1 MATLTSSGIFSV
13 GDSVLV
19 QEQVSV
25 PIISAP
31 SFGGGSGTGRLVHPT
46 LGTYDY
52 VMAPPEWGNMDTDA
66 IIPPIWAS
74 TKTLTGGANTLW
86 SGYMKDVE
94 VYERWTGKVAMKA
107 PQFRMF
113 LDFWMNPPS
122 PPSYV
127 EWYPSYMNGNG
138 YQVIIVDVACGGAKG
153 VNLDYLIFQVDGF
166 IKGPV
171 VLKMRLVGYVP

>member
-1 MATLTSSGIFSV
+1 
-13 GDSVLV
+13 
-19 QEQVSV
+19 
-25 PIISAP
+25 
-31 SFGGGSGTGRLVHPT
+31 
-46 LGTYDY
+46 
-52 VMAPPEWGNMDTDA
+52 
-66 IIPPIWAS
+66 
-74 TKTLTGGANTLW
+74 
-86 SGYMKDVE
+86 
-94 VYERWTGKVAMKA
+94 MKA